1 MERAKRAF
9 ALFYTATIGLG
20 ALAPIMYGA
29 LGDKLGVG
37 RATLATA
44 MTAMAICPLA
54 FALAPRLAHTSG
66 LERSDI

>member
-9 ALFYTATIGLG
+9 ALFYTAAIGLG

-37 RATLATA
+37 WATLATA
-44 MTAMAICPLA
+44 MTALAICPLA
-54 FALAPRLAHTSG
+54 LALAPRLAHTSG
-66 LERSDI
+66 LKRSRI